1 MTDPYSLGFYV
12 GLATATVIEV
22 ASILAVGF
30 LIRAKRAR
38 PKPFKRCETCEAELA
53 ESGYSRDAL
62 FNLFV
67 CPDCGDTVPKRF
79 AREGFV
85 PVAEVVTPMS
95 Q

>member
-1 MTDPYSLGFYV
+1 MTDPYLTGFYV
-12 GLATATVIEV
+12 GLMTATVIEV

-30 LIRAKRAR
+30 LIRAKRMR
-38 PKPFKRCETCEAELA
+38 PKAIKRCKSCEAELTD
-53 ESGYSRDAL
+53 SGYSRDAL

-67 CPDCGDTVPKRF
+67 CQDCGDTVPKRF